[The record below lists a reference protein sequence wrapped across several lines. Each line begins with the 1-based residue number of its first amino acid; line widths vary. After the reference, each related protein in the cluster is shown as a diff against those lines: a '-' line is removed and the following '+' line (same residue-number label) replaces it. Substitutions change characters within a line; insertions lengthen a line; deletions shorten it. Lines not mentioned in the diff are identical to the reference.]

1 MAAKRK
7 YKRMTIKEKEANK
20 RFRAEMRAKG
30 VLPPVK
36 PRLNRRKFANE
47 VNKEFEDF
55 SVYENALY
63 ITEAI
68 VFMTP
73 SNTGI
78 KKDIDLQEIGV
89 LKMMKIAMEIKKYK
103 ENLIKQ
109 GETKYNPMDLF
120 EEVVNPICDL

>member
-20 RFRAEMRAKG
+20 RFRAEMREEG

-89 LKMMKIAMEIKKYK
+89 LKMMKIAMEIKKYE

-120 EEVVNPICDL
+120 EEVVNPIRDL